1 MSTVR
6 SRVHRMNKR
15 IFTSKKWV
23 AAVLITAAIHSLSG
37 GADIAD
43 PKKTFTSPKGL
54 KVTTLNEPAMDFI
67 HTELLIFHKGKFN
80 NPAIPTLTLLNL
92 FDRTVNK
99 SGSDLLDILERLG
112 NDFEVEQTADYLSL
126 KVNFLPDRFQQFA
139 RFLKGLYSYNPFL
152 NIKINPESYTFRKR
166 EHDALQKFEE
176 SVANYWR
183 YFFRRENW
191 KREIAYQIAYS
202 KLFPGSPL
210 GCTLITADAL
220 KQAALHDVRTFY
232 QRAFRLPNSL
242 LIIKGNID
250 SQVARAYINSEFSF
264 FKEQVP
270 EVPVEESLTI
280 TDKREIIVFNVGNG
294 DSPVMYWFE
303 AVAPLG
309 NDHHIP
315 LLVLNNILF
324 GFPVGRIYL
333 GAREMDMGNLDIRSE
348 VTNQKEASVIC
359 NTIELR
365 YRDIES
371 FIQLADR
378 ERKKLTIKKVERNEY
393 LNTLSYFYG
402 KIKVDTQ
409 DFENEINHEILTSF
423 YSFKTEHFMKPDSQA
438 QVAQFTL
445 AVLNERIEETK
456 SFIDSPRGVIV
467 IIGNYEL
474 MGRYLKTLKPVVYNE
489 KR

>member
-1 MSTVR
+1 MSTVK
-6 SRVHRMNKR
+6 SRVRRMNIR
-15 IFTSKKWV
+15 IGKSKKWV
-23 AAVLITAAIHSLSG
+23 AAVLFTAALHSMSG
-37 GADIAD
+37 AADTTA
-43 PKKTFTSPKGL
+43 PKQSFTTPKGL
-54 KVTTLNEPAMDFI
+54 KVTTLNNPVMDFV
-67 HTELLIFHKGKFN
+67 HAELLIFHNGKFN

-92 FDRTVNK
+92 FDRNVNQ
-99 SGSDLLDILERLG
+99 SGSYLLDILERLG

-126 KVNFLPDRFQQFA
+126 KVNFLPEKFQQFA
-139 RFLKGLYSYNPFL
+139 RFLKGLYSYTPFL

-166 EHDALQKFEE
+166 EHDALQKIEE

-202 KLFPGSPL
+202 KLFPGSSL
-210 GCTLITADAL
+210 GNTLITAEAL
-220 KQAALHDVRTFY
+220 KEATLPDVRAFY

-242 LIIKGNID
+242 LVLKGNID
-250 SQVARAYINSEFSF
+250 SQIARAYLNSEFSF

-270 EVPVEESLTI
+270 EVAIEEKLNI
-280 TDKREIIVFNVGNG
+280 TDKREIIVFNINNA
-294 DSPVMYWFE
+294 DSPFMYWFE
-303 AVAPLG
+303 PIEPLG
-309 NDHHIP
+309 NEEHIP

-333 GAREMDMGNLDIRSE
+333 GAREMDMGNLDIHSE
-348 VTNQKEASVIC
+348 VTNQKDVSVIC

-365 YRDIES
+365 FRDIEN
-371 FIQLADR
+371 FIQLADH

-409 DFENEINHEILTSF
+409 SFENDINHEILTSF
-423 YSFKTEHFMKPDSQA
+423 YSFKTEHFMNPDSQA

-445 AVLNERIEETK
+445 TGLNEHIEDSR
-456 SFIDSPRGVIV
+456 SFVDSPRGVIV

-474 MGRYLKTLKPVVYNE
+474 MSRYLKTLRPVVYNE

>member
-15 IFTSKKWV
+15 IFKSKKWV
-23 AAVLITAAIHSLSG
+23 AAILITAAMQSLSG
-37 GADIAD
+37 GVDTVAS
-43 PKKTFTSPKGL
+43 KKSFTTPKGL
-54 KVTTLNEPAMDFI
+54 KVTTLNDPAMDFV

-92 FDRTVNK
+92 FDRNVNR

-112 NDFEVEQTADYLSL
+112 NDFEVEQTADYLVL
-126 KVNFLPDRFQQFA
+126 KVNFLPDKFQQFA

-166 EHDALQKFEE
+166 EHDTLQKFEA
-176 SVANYWR
+176 SIANYWQ

-202 KLFPGSPL
+202 KLFPGSSL
-210 GCTLITADAL
+210 GNTLITAETL
-220 KQAALHDVRTFY
+220 KQAALTDVRAFY
-232 QRAFRLPNSL
+232 QRTFRLPNSL

-270 EVPVEESLTI
+270 EVPSEEKLNI
-280 TDKREIIVFNVGNG
+280 TDKRELIVFNINTV

-303 AVAPLG
+303 AVEPLS
-309 NDHHIP
+309 NDLHIP

-324 GFPVGRIYL
+324 GFPIGRIYL
-333 GAREMDMGNLDIRSE
+333 SAREMDMGSLDIRSE
-348 VTNQKEASVIC
+348 VTNQKEVSVIC

-365 YRDIES
+365 FRDIET

-378 ERKKLTIKKVERNEY
+378 ERKRLTIKKVERNEY

-409 DFENEINHEILTSF
+409 YFENEINHEIMTSF
-423 YSFKTEHFMKPDSQA
+423 YSFKTEHFMKPTSRA

-445 AVLNERIEETK
+445 AGLNERIEESK